1 MYTSKMLSILALWR
15 QCYSGLPYLGLWG
28 GPPRACRSRL
38 RLVVLDPSAPSLFF
52 PLLPASPAAG
62 RGGAGR
68 APRRVPP
75 ASPPLGVQPS
85 PSAA

>member
-38 RLVVLDPSAPSLFF
+38 RLVVLDPSVPSLFF
-52 PLLPASPAAG
+52 PPLPASPAAG
-62 RGGAGR
+62 RGGAR
-68 APRRVPP
+68 ATPRAPP
-75 ASPPLGVQPS
+75 ASPPLGVQLS
-85 PSAA
+85 PSAV